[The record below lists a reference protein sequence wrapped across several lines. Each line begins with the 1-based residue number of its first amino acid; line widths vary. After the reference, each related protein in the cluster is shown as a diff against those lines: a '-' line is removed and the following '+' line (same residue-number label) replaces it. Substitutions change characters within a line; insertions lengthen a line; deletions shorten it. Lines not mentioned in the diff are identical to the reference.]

1 MTSVSSFDVF
11 DTVLIR
17 KVGAPDAVITEL
29 ARELEKA
36 GEISFA
42 ASAFAAERRHQERRL
57 NLLLGRHAD
66 LREIYQEVAASLF
79 VGDEV
84 GVRWAAAEEDLER
97 RLTIAV
103 PGAARRLDQARA
115 RGDVVVFVSDTPH
128 SEAFV
133 TELLAAQGLLGPD
146 DRVFT
151 SSERRVSKSQGGL
164 FSLVAAQLDGPR
176 TATHVGDNEAAD
188 VAAPRAEGWASHH
201 VTRGRLTKYE
211 RILESHAAD
220 TDTFTS
226 WLAGASRRARL
237 EAEER
242 GMPTALA
249 SVASGALAPMLV
261 GYALWVLGQA
271 RLHGTKR
278 LYYVARDGR
287 VMLDAARPI
296 LERLAPDIELRYL
309 YGSRHP
315 WTLGASAFSDD
326 VLRRWLR
333 TKSDHTARTALTR
346 LGLTPEQVHEVH
358 PLPFTAADRRDSVL
372 TAAERDELVAVL
384 QEETL
389 LPLVRAAAREHAE
402 TTMAYL
408 RQEGLCDQV
417 PSALV
422 DAGWGGR
429 TAQAF
434 DILLEAAGGEP
445 VPHLV
450 MGITGN
456 AEDARNREG
465 VQFVPWLFDEQV
477 HPASLA
483 GLRSP
488 NVLVEMFCADTSG
501 RTMGYRRE
509 GETVVPVMEVE
520 RNEPVIAWGL
530 PQVQDVALR
539 VAELVVPHLPET
551 PVGVA
556 TAPFVRDVL
565 HAFWVTPSR
574 AEVAAWGDFPWE
586 EEVARPFVPIAQ
598 RISTGSVLERLSRGE
613 TRLRRPNGWRAG
625 SAMISP
631 QPWRG
636 LLQSRAWLEENN
648 PQVQRWRRRLRLAV
662 VKRLPR
668 R

>member
-1 MTSVSSFDVF
+1 MAISSFDVF
-11 DTVLIR
+11 DTVLVR
-17 KVGAPDAVITEL
+17 EVGAPEAVITEL
-29 ARELEKA
+29 SRELEKA
-36 GEISFA
+36 GEISF
-42 ASAFAAERRHQERRL
+42 SPTSFETERRRQERRL
-57 NLLLGRHAD
+57 NQLLGRHAD
-66 LREIYQEVAASLF
+66 LREIHREVASSLS
-79 VGDEV
+79 VGEDV
-84 GVRWAAAEEDLER
+84 GSRWAAAEEDLER
-97 RLTIAV
+97 RLTVAA
-103 PGAARRLDQARA
+103 PGAARRLAEARA
-115 RGDVVVFVSDTPH
+115 VGDQVVFISDTPH
-128 SEAFV
+128 SEAFL
-133 TELLAAQGLLGPD
+133 TELLTMHGLLQPG

-151 SSERRVSKSQGGL
+151 SSERGQSKSQGGL
-164 FSLVAAQLDGPR
+164 FALVADLVEADGPFK
-176 TATHVGDNEAAD
+176 HVGDNEASD
-188 VAAPRAEGWASHH
+188 LAAPRAEGWVGRHL
-201 VTRGRLTKYE
+201 TRGQQTKYE
-211 RILESHAAD
+211 RVLESHAPD

-226 WLAGASRRARL
+226 WLAGASRLARL

-242 GMPTALA
+242 GMPAALA
-249 SVASGALAPMLV
+249 GVASGALAPMLV

-271 RLHGTKR
+271 RLRGTKR

-296 LERLAPDIELRYL
+296 LERMAPDIELRYL

-333 TKSDHTARTALTR
+333 TKSDHTARTALAR
-346 LGLTPEQVHEVH
+346 LGLTPEQVHAVR
-358 PLPFTAADRRDSVL
+358 PLPFTSSARCDTVL
-372 TAAERDELVAVL
+372 TAAERDQLVAAL
-384 QEETL
+384 QEDDL
-389 LPLVRAAAREHAE
+389 LPMVRAAAMEQAE
-402 TTMAYL
+402 ATMAYL

-434 DILLEAAGGEP
+434 DILLEAAGGLP

-456 AEDARNREG
+456 AKDARNREG
-465 VQFVPWLFDEQV
+465 VQFVPWLFDEQA
-477 HPASLA
+477 HSASLA

-488 NVLVEMFCADTSG
+488 NVLVEMFCADATG
-501 RTMGYRRE
+501 RTMGYRRN
-509 GETVVPVMEVE
+509 GERVEPVLEVE
-520 RNEPVIAWGL
+520 RNEPVISWGL

-539 VAELVVPHLPET
+539 VAHLVVPHLPET
-551 PVGVA
+551 PEGIA

-574 AEVAAWGDFPWE
+574 AEVVAWGDFPWE
-586 EEVARPFVPIAQ
+586 EEVARPYVPIAQ

-636 LLQSRAWLEENN
+636 LLQSRAWLEENRS
-648 PQVQRWRRRLRLAV
+648 QVQRWRRRLQLAV
-662 VKRLPR
+662 VKRVPR